1 MKRSYTENIKDVI
14 GQYLR
19 EQGLETPLNQ
29 YRIINAWPQVV
40 GPTFSKYTS
49 DLNVYNQILYVR
61 VSSSAVRSE
70 LSMRKSQIKEHLN
83 RIAGAQVIVDIVLR

>member
-1 MKRSYTENIKDVI
+1 MKRSYTENIKDVL

-29 YRIINAWPQVV
+29 FRVISAWPQVV
-40 GPTFSKYTS
+40 GAAFSKYTS
-49 DLNVYNQILYVR
+49 DLKVYNQVLYVR

-70 LSMRKSQIKEHLN
+70 LAMRKSQIKEQLN
-83 RIAGAQVIVDIVLR
+83 RIAGAQVIADIVFR

>member
-19 EQGLETPLNQ
+19 EEGLETPLNQ
-29 YRIINAWPQVV
+29 YRVINAWPQVV
-40 GPTFSKYTS
+40 GPAFSKYTS
-49 DLNVYNQILYVR
+49 NLNVYNQILYVK

-70 LSMRKSQIKEHLN
+70 LAMRKSQIKEQLN
-83 RIAGAQVIVDIVLR
+83 SLAGAQVITDIVLR

>member
-29 YRIINAWPQVV
+29 YRIINAWSQVV